1 MENKI
6 FYLCDGNV
14 PKCTKTHCYKQTND
28 DTCRHT
34 SDIAHAIN
42 FEKMKG
48 GYYREKENG
57 KTWQEECDEKSSTIS
72 KTHDTVEQKPTD
84 LP

>member
-6 FYLCDGNV
+6 SYLCDGNV
-14 PKCTKTHCYKQTND
+14 PKCKKTYCYRNGQGNCKRTY
-28 DTCRHT
+28 
-34 SDIAHAIN
+34 DINHAIN
-42 FEKMKG
+42 FEKMRG

-57 KTWQEECDEKSSTIS
+57 KTWLEENDEKNSTIS